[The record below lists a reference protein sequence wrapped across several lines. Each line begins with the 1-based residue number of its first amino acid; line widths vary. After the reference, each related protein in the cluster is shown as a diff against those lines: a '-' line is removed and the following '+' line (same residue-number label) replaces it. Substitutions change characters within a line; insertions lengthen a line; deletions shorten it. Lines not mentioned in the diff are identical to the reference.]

1 MVGVRVIKGL
11 SPLKFV
17 REEGLNH
24 EDSLIVHVSERVAV
38 SECVSQKVY
47 EYADPVRVVAIDGE
61 AKNLQKKRQ
70 VPNPYK

>member
-1 MVGVRVIKGL
+1 MESL

-47 EYADPVRVVAIDGE
+47 EYADPVRVVAIDG
-61 AKNLQKKRQ
+61 
-70 VPNPYK
+70 